1 MVTKSISFHQTVSTG
16 LTLIRNS
23 FEIDKKGHTIIENM
37 GQSGNSLVERPGWH
51 VLKEKIIKKFKS
63 EGRFRIA
70 VPTFLITQ
78 LPQGK

>member
-37 GQSGNSLVERPGWH
+37 GQSGNSLVE
-51 VLKEKIIKKFKS
+51 S
-63 EGRFRIA
+63 
-70 VPTFLITQ
+70 
-78 LPQGK
+78 QGDMF